1 MLGLCHHTDG
11 SECINSVMHAK
22 THYKASEWD
31 RFNIAMQ
38 EELVE
43 QSNMLTVIDKGSGG
57 I

>member
-1 MLGLCHHTDG
+1 
-11 SECINSVMHAK
+11 MHAK